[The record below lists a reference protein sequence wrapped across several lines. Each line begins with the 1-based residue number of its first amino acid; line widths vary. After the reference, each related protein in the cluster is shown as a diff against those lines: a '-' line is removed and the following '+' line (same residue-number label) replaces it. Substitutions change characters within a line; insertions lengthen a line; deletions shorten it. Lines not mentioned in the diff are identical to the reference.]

1 MAIYKQ
7 RKFWMLGLS
16 AFVLFTAMI
25 CFRLGFHLNTVAV
38 TGENSSK
45 MRTEQPPGETW
56 MDILQND
63 TKIGYSHRRLATAG
77 DGYLIDEKTVMN
89 INTMGLVQEIRVVSS
104 STTNQDFALEE
115 FKFSIASGTFHFVVN
130 GQVKE
135 KILHLYTHSATDAGG
150 AGTGNTLEIPL
161 ENRPYLTSAILPAT
175 MASGLKPGN
184 EMMLF
189 LFDPSTM
196 GQAPATVKM
205 VGSDPLIMDGE
216 EIVARKITLSFK
228 GATQSAWVDDEG
240 QVLKERGMLG
250 ITLVKTTRKEAMG
263 DIDPEGMADLT
274 TLVSVPSNVKFH
286 DPGVLT
292 NLQIKLSGV
301 DIKKISL
308 AAKGPSQHR
317 QTWNKDI
324 LTIEKETLGTLPA
337 SIPPKELAGVDKKFI
352 LPGPFIQSDDDRI
365 QRIAR
370 RLVSPDNTP
379 LENIGK
385 LVAWIQA
392 NIRRQP
398 VISLPN
404 ALSTLTNRMGDCNEH
419 AALMAAFC
427 RSVGIPA
434 SIEAGLVYLKG
445 RFYYHAWNTV
455 FIGRWITVDALFNQ
469 IPADVT
475 HISLT
480 AGSQESQLDLMGVMG
495 KIKLE
500 VLAYNIHGC
509 KTSHNEK

>member
-1 MAIYKQ
+1 MAIYKK
-7 RKFWMLGLS
+7 RTFWIPGIAAL
-16 AFVLFTAMI
+16 VLFSAMMY
-25 CFRLGFHLNTVAV
+25 FRLGFHHNAAAV
-38 TGENSSK
+38 KDRPFSSA
-45 MRTEQPPGETW
+45 METQQTPGETW
-56 MDILQND
+56 MNIFQND
-63 TKIGYSHRRLATAG
+63 TKIGYSHRRLTTAAG
-77 DGYLIDEKTVMN
+77 GYFIDEKTVMN
-89 INTMGLVQEIRVVSS
+89 INTMGLVQEVMVTSS
-104 STTNQDFALEE
+104 STTNQDFALEA

-130 GQVKE
+130 GKVKE
-135 KILHLYTHSATDAGG
+135 NSLHLYTHSATDAGG
-150 AGTGNTLEIPL
+150 AGEVNTLEIPL

-175 MASGLKPGN
+175 VASGLESGN
-184 EMMLF
+184 EMTLF

-205 VGSDPLIMDGE
+205 VGSDPIVINGE
-216 EIVARKITLSFK
+216 KIAAQKITLSFK
-228 GATQSAWVDDEG
+228 GTSQSAWVDEKG
-240 QVLKERGMLG
+240 LILKEQGMLG
-250 ITLVKTTRKEAMG
+250 ISLVKTTQKEAIG

-274 TLVSVPSNVKFH
+274 TLVSVPANVTFQ
-286 DPGVLT
+286 DPVALSK
-292 NLQIKLSGV
+292 LQIKLTGV
-301 DIKKISL
+301 DIKQMSL
-308 AAKGPSQHR
+308 PARGPSQHR
-317 QTWNKDI
+317 QTWNKNI
-324 LTIEKETLGTLPA
+324 LTIEKETLATLPA
-337 SIPPKELAGVDKKFI
+337 SIPPKEIDGVDEKFI
-352 LPGPFIQSDDDRI
+352 LPGPFIQSDDDQI
-365 QRIAR
+365 LRIAR
-370 RLVSPDNTP
+370 RLVSPDNPP

-404 ALSTLTNRMGDCNEH
+404 ALSTLKNRVGDCNEH

-434 SIEAGLVYLKG
+434 GIEAGLVYLKG

-480 AGSQESQLDLMGVMG
+480 AGSQESQLDLMGMMG

-500 VLAYNIHGC
+500 VLSY
-509 KTSHNEK
+509 E

>member
-1 MAIYKQ
+1 
-7 RKFWMLGLS
+7 MLKGQ
-16 AFVLFTAMI
+16 T
-25 CFRLGFHLNTVAV
+25 
-38 TGENSSK
+38 
-45 MRTEQPPGETW
+45 PGETW
-56 MDILQND
+56 MNILQND
-63 TKIGYSHRRLATAG
+63 TKIGYSHRRLATSG
-77 DGYLIDEKTVMN
+77 DGYLIDEKTVMHL
-89 INTMGLVQEIRVVSS
+89 NTMGLVQKIMVVSS
-104 STTNQDFALEE
+104 TTTDRDFLMEN
-115 FKFSIASGTFHFVVN
+115 FKFSITSGTFHFVVS
-130 GQVKE
+130 GQVKGNS
-135 KILHLYTHSATDAGG
+135 IHLLTDSSTNGGG
-150 AGTGNTLEIPL
+150 AGEVNTVVIPF
-161 ENRPYLTSAILPAT
+161 ESRPYLTSAILPAT
-175 MASGLKPGN
+175 VASGLKPGN
-184 EMMLF
+184 EMTLF

-205 VGSDPLIMDGE
+205 VGMDPIVINGE
-216 EIVARKITLSFK
+216 KISARKITLSFK

-240 QVLKERGMLG
+240 LVLKEQGMLG
-250 ITLVKTTRKEAMG
+250 ITLVKTTRKEAIG
-263 DIDPEGMADLT
+263 NISPKGMADLT
-274 TLVSVPSNVKFH
+274 TLMSVTSNVKFQ
-286 DPGVLT
+286 DPDMLT
-292 NLQIKLSGV
+292 KLQIKLTGV

-308 AAKGPSQHR
+308 AAKGPSKNR
-317 QTWNKDI
+317 QTWNEEV

-337 SIPPKELAGVDKKFI
+337 SITPKEIAGVDEKFI

-379 LENIGK
+379 LENIGR

-404 ALSTLTNRMGDCNEH
+404 ALSTLKNRMGDCNEH

-434 SIEAGLVYLKG
+434 GIEAGLVYLKG

-455 FIGRWITVDALFNQ
+455 FIGQWITVDALFNQ

-480 AGSQESQLDLMGVMG
+480 AGSQESQLNLMGVMG
-495 KIKLE
+495 KIKVE
-500 VLAYNIHGC
+500 VLSY
-509 KTSHNEK
+509 E